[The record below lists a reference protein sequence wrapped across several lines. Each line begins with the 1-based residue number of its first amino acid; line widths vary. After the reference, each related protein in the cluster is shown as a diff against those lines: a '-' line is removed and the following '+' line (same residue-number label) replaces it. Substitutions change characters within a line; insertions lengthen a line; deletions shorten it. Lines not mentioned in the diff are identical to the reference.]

1 MSKRIGYFLAVI
13 LLLIGAGLRLYQL
26 PTLPP
31 GFSNDEVDTLLITE
45 TARAGSVRVFYNL
58 RGEGHEGLYPAI
70 LAASTSMTGGGL
82 LGYRIISVLA
92 GLLSLAMI
100 YALGQRLFGTAAAL
114 AAVALS
120 AVSLFPVLL
129 SRGVTRETLLPF
141 YISGTLLTLARALPI
156 YGIQEARE
164 PRTTTFAALATLLGL
179 GFYLHPI
186 SLVFSL
192 AMMVFIAYMLLT
204 RQPISR
210 RALSSLWFA
219 VVVMIVLA
227 TPYVIASFGTPDLA
241 GAGRLLYDSSDSP
254 RQMSLIESLTR
265 GLGGVFLSGDND
277 PLFNLPGRPMIDV
290 VSGLLL
296 LIGVVTAVRYWR
308 QPRCALLLIS
318 VIFLLP
324 LAVFARRSPNFLA
337 FSALLPVL
345 ALLYGLGVVTLY
357 HSLQK
362 RTRFVVIIAV
372 AGITVFNIVWT
383 GGSLFNEWRDHP
395 QVRDSYN
402 ARLGELAHHI
412 DVTSTDISTVVCDPA
427 VGSIDL
433 RNTLNDTQ
441 IMFLMMHRQNAPIR
455 AINCELALILPNGG
469 EYMQVIQPNPRGT
482 IDVSP
487 FLQHWYDTGLPPSE
501 DLPDGAIPI
510 EMVAALADQI
520 GAFTTTAPLSFAPES
535 PGGEQVTAPP
545 VRMGANLTFLGY
557 EQTVNEV
564 YHPGDIV
571 PVITYWRIDGLLPP
585 DLQMFVHVLS
595 DPTVI
600 AVQWDN
606 ISAIPAQLQ
615 PRDVLIQVSYMQLP
629 YQMPESN
636 YRISVG
642 AYTETDDNRI
652 LIYDGDSPR
661 GTRLFLG
668 QITVQRTG

>member
-13 LLLIGAGLRLYQL
+13 LLLIGAGLRLFEL

-31 GFSNDEVDTLLITE
+31 GFSNAEIDELLITE
-45 TARAGSVRVFYNL
+45 TMRAGSVRVFYNL
-58 RGEGHEGLYPAI
+58 RGEGHEGLYPAV
-70 LAASTSMTGGGL
+70 LATSTTLTGGGL
-82 LGYRIISVLA
+82 VGYRIISVAA
-92 GLLSLAMI
+92 GLIALALM

-114 AAVALS
+114 SAVALAS
-120 AVSLFPVLL
+120 VSLFPVLL

-141 YISGTLLTLARALPI
+141 YISGTLLALARALPI
-156 YGIQEARE
+156 YGIQETRE
-164 PRTTTFAALATLLGL
+164 PRTTTFAALAVLLGL

-192 AMMVFIAYMLLT
+192 AMMVFIAYMLIT

-227 TPYVIASFGTPDLA
+227 TPYVIASFSTPDLA
-241 GAGRLLYDSSDSP
+241 GAGRLLYDSDTP
-254 RQMSLIESLTR
+254 RQMGVIESLMR
-265 GLGGVFLSGDND
+265 GLGGVFLSGDTD

-296 LIGVVTAVRYWR
+296 LIGLVTAVRYWR

-324 LAVFARRSPNFLA
+324 VAVFARRSPNFLA
-337 FSALLPVL
+337 FSALIPVL

-357 HSLQK
+357 HSIQ
-362 RTRFVVIIAV
+362 RRSRIFVVLAV
-372 AGITVFNIVWT
+372 AGITLFNIIWT
-383 GGSLFNEWRDHP
+383 ADNLFNQWRDHP
-395 QVRDSYN
+395 QVQTAYN

-412 DVTSTDISTVVCDPA
+412 DVTSADVSTVVCDPA
-427 VGSIDL
+427 VGSIDPPT
-433 RNTLNDTQ
+433 TLNDTQ
-441 IMFLMMHRQNAPIR
+441 LMFLMMHRQNAPIR
-455 AINCELALILPNGG
+455 AINCELSLVLPNGG
-469 EYMQVIQPNPRGT
+469 EYMQLIQPNPRGT
-482 IDVSP
+482 LDISP
-487 FLQHWYDTGLPPSE
+487 FLQHWYDTGLPPSD

-510 EMVAALADQI
+510 EMVAALHNRI

-535 PGGEQVTAPP
+535 PGGEEVTAPP

-557 EQTVNEV
+557 DQTVNEV
-564 YHPGDIV
+564 YQPGDIV

-606 ISAIPAQLQ
+606 ITVIPAQLQ
-615 PRDVLIQVSYMQLP
+615 PRDVLIQVAYMQLP
-629 YQMPESN
+629 YQMPEGS

-642 AYTETDDNRI
+642 AYSETDDNRI
-652 LIYDGDSPR
+652 QIYDGDSPR

-668 QITVQRTG
+668 QITVTG